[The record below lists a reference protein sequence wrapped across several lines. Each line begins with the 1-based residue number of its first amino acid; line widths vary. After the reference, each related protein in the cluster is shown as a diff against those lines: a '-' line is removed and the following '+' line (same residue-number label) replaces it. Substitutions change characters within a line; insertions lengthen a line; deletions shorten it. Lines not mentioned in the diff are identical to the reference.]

1 MKSVG
6 CPSIAVSASEKS
18 EDGADRVVRP
28 HSSAI
33 SSPVHALRFASLND
47 PPPDDSAL
55 RSPSTAHWLHVPSS
69 PLYALD
75 EPWPYSPRFFPYQ
88 AMHQGCERP
97 IAFPHLSRP
106 FALAPDVFSPSSPT
120 TSDSGESGS
129 GSSSD
134 HHVPDAP
141 RPARRSLRTR
151 WAMWV
156 GNLPLDVTHK
166 ELRTFFTMGPSKKSA
181 HGRDSDHR
189 RLADDLNG
197 VVSVFPITRSG
208 CAFVNYATPTA
219 LEQALARFNGAHFR
233 NDLTKPLVCRTPEEE
248 GNGLH
253 PTTLSVASSA
263 TSSHR
268 ALADHFPKRFFVM
281 KSLTQ
286 GDLILSV
293 KTGLWATQRHNEF
306 FLDQAFKTA
315 KEVYLIFSANKS
327 GVFFGY
333 ARMISVPRSDPSHV
347 ESPANDCRDQVGM
360 SPRSSSMAPG
370 VWSKSTSDGA
380 SHWGKEFGVQWVCT
394 RALPFAYTEQVL
406 NPWNRNRRV
415 QVSRDGTELHPAVGQ
430 ELLRIWGELAVEQ

>member
-6 CPSIAVSASEKS
+6 CPSIAVTASEKS
-18 EDGADRVVRP
+18 EDDVDRVVRL
-28 HSSAI
+28 HSSAT
-33 SSPVHALRFASLND
+33 SSPVHALKFASLND

-141 RPARRSLRTR
+141 PRAAAVPAHE
-151 WAMWV
+151 MGHVV

-197 VVSVFPITRSG
+197 VVSLFPSR
-208 CAFVNYATPTA
+208 
-219 LEQALARFNGAHFR
+219 ARAVRAGAVNGAHFR

-268 ALADHFPKRFFVM
+268 ALADHFPKRFFRHEVPHTA
-281 KSLTQ
+281 SN
-286 GDLILSV
+286 
-293 KTGLWATQRHNEF
+293 GLWATQRHNEF

-430 ELLRIWGELAVEQ
+430 ELLRIWDELAVEQ